1 MQCQVC
7 NKDFNRSEFAK
18 HECLKDVYVQRLK
31 QMQFDVF
38 DYLAENLMMLR
49 RSKESLGLC
58 MK

>member
-1 MQCQVC
+1 VC